1 MLVIGREIG
10 EVINIG
16 NEIKLKV
23 LAVDGGTVRFGII
36 APRNVEIHRAELY
49 HRLVEQLQKE
59 QKAAS

>member
-23 LAVDGGTVRFGII
+23 LAVDGGTVRFGIS
-36 APRNVEIHRAELY
+36 APRHVEIHRAELY
-49 HRLVEQLQKE
+49 QRLVEQLQKE
-59 QKAAS
+59 QKAAG